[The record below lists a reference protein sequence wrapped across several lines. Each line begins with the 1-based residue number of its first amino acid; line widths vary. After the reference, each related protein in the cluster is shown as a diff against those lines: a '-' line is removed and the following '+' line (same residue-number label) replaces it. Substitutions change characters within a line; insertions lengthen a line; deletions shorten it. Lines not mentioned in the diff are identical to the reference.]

1 MKIQAKNI
9 TKKYG
14 QRTVLNNVNMNIEA
28 GEFVALMG
36 ESGCGKTTLVN
47 ILGLIDSEFDG
58 EVKYDGKVVSS
69 SKYKRQLLKN
79 DISFVFQNY
88 GLIDNK
94 TVEYNLSLLLNI
106 KKLNKRERKKVMN
119 YALSKVG
126 LNDFLDKRVYELSGG
141 EQQRVALSKIFLK
154 KPKLIIADEPTASLD
169 SVNEKEVMQYFR
181 ELNESGCTIVVVT
194 HSSNVANY
202 AKKIIKIGEKYV

>member
-1 MKIQAKNI
+1 M
-9 TKKYG
+9 
-14 QRTVLNNVNMNIEA
+14 
-28 GEFVALMG
+28 
-36 ESGCGKTTLVN
+36 
-47 ILGLIDSEFDG
+47 
-58 EVKYDGKVVSS
+58 
-69 SKYKRQLLKN
+69 
-79 DISFVFQNY
+79 
-88 GLIDNK
+88 
-94 TVEYNLSLLLNI
+94 LLNI

-119 YALSKVG
+119 DALSKVG

-169 SVNEKEVMQYFR
+169 SVNEREVMQYFR